1 MSQVQQNGHPMQ
13 NDSINEVNSPG
24 FDERFQ
30 EIFKEVF
37 DTVSPVWPLKDYVAV
52 NPYFGINH
60 RRFAD
65 ARAYLKVFSDCELL
79 MPLSHYAE
87 QFRQE
92 RFDRTDI
99 STAIQESEEVG
110 IRVDLSLEEIVERL
124 TAEQAQ
130 PTLLDVPAAEPNLDR
145 RIRTMAE
152 AASDASGTNW
162 TEAICDEV
170 SKFCAGHYDDGQASW
185 RSPWR
190 HLPLFKAWVAM
201 ATHDRSLESL
211 GLRGLRTYVATLPSS
226 ADAAIVY
233 SLEQLHV
240 PLPLWSTFL
249 LCQAFAIPGW
259 SAWTK
264 YQDTELDETSGDH
277 FAGLLAMK
285 LAYEVVLAKTFNIQN
300 DWNEFVH
307 QGAACF
313 PTSKAGDDTSLRCVL
328 LRANEIGFR
337 KNLVSSLG
345 SATHEATPPTRK
357 LAQMVFC
364 IDVRSERIRRR
375 LESTNSD
382 IETLGFAGFFA
393 MPIAF
398 RSIGEPEA
406 VPQLPVLLKPQF
418 SVHEGLQQ
426 VADANG
432 AESQARESGVLR
444 KRSAERSW
452 LRLWRG
458 FQTSA
463 VGCFSFVETTGV
475 FFGYKLLRRALGWP
489 TANPARSDGSQREHV
504 TNMRPTLRG
513 LEEQGISLERQVAL
527 VQGMLTNL
535 GLLDNFAKLIV
546 LCGHASQTDNN
557 PLAAGLDCGACGG
570 HSGEP
575 NARFAATLL
584 NRPEIRHELA
594 ERGIV
599 IPEDTHFLG
608 AVHNTTTDAIQFF
621 ELQELP
627 SNLNAEFNELK
638 TSLAAAS
645 EATQCERL
653 PVVASNSIADL
664 LRRAS
669 DWSELRPEWGLAG
682 NAAFIVAPR
691 SMTKQANLDA
701 RSFLHSYD
709 HTLDPEGSV
718 LETIMTAP
726 MVVAN
731 WINMQYYASTVDNHH
746 FGSGNKTVHNVVGRF
761 GILSGN
767 GGDLMTGLPWQS
779 LHTGKQLQ
787 HLPLRLQ
794 VVIAAPRP
802 SISRVIERHEL
813 VANLITNGWLHLVA
827 IEDEGVYRYTAH
839 GTWEVI

>member
-1 MSQVQQNGHPMQ
+1 MSQVQQNGSSMHK
-13 NDSINEVNSPG
+13 DSTHEVNAPALE
-24 FDERFQ
+24 ERFK
-30 EIFKEVF
+30 ELFKEVF
-37 DTVSPVWPLKDYVAV
+37 DTVSAVWPLKDYVAV

-65 ARAYLKVFSDCELL
+65 ARAYLRVFSDCELL
-79 MPLSHYAE
+79 MHLSHYAD
-87 QFRQE
+87 QFQQE
-92 RFDRTDI
+92 RFDRIDI
-99 STAIQESEEVG
+99 ATAMRESDEIG
-110 IRVDLSLEEIVERL
+110 IRTELSLEEIIERL
-124 TAEQAQ
+124 QAENPQSTSSDAPASQAN
-130 PTLLDVPAAEPNLDR
+130 PDR

-152 AASDASGTNW
+152 AASDVSGTNW
-162 TEAICDEV
+162 AEAIRDEV

-185 RSPWR
+185 RSPWQ
-190 HLPLFKAWVAM
+190 HLSLFQAWRKM
-201 ATHDRSLESL
+201 ASLDRNLESL
-211 GLRGLRTYVATLPSS
+211 GLRGLRNYVEQLPSS
-226 ADAAIVY
+226 PEAAIMH
-233 SLEQLHV
+233 SLEQLGV

-249 LCQAFAIPGW
+249 LCQAFSTPGW

-264 YQDTELDETSGDH
+264 YQDSELEETTGDH

-285 LAYEVVLAKTFNIQN
+285 LAYEVVLAKTFEIRG
-300 DWNEFVH
+300 DWTEFAH
-307 QGAACF
+307 QDAACF
-313 PTSKAGDDTSLRCVL
+313 PASETDEDAPLRCIL
-328 LRANEIGFR
+328 LRASEIGFR
-337 KNLVSSLG
+337 KNLIRSLNSG
-345 SATHEATPPTRK
+345 AREPHAPTRK

-375 LESTNSD
+375 LESAND
-382 IETLGFAGFFA
+382 KIETFGFAGFFA

-398 RSIGEPEA
+398 KAVGEPES

-418 SVHEGLQQ
+418 HVQEGL
-426 VADANG
+426 APFAETNG
-432 AESQARESGVLR
+432 AEPNGLESGVLR
-444 KRSAERSW
+444 KRATVRSW
-452 LRLWRG
+452 RKLWRG

-463 VGCFSFVETTGV
+463 VGCFSFVETTGL
-475 FFGYKLLRRALGWP
+475 FFGYKLLRRALRWP
-489 TANPARSDGSQREHV
+489 MPILSRTDGIAQEHQ
-504 TNMRPTLRG
+504 TDIRPTLQG
-513 LEEQGISLERQVAL
+513 LEEQGLSLDRQVDL
-527 VQGMLTNL
+527 VAAMLTNL
-535 GLLDNFAKLIV
+535 GLVENFAKLVV

-584 NRPEIRHELA
+584 NRPEIRHGLA
-594 ERGIV
+594 ERGID
-599 IPEDTHFLG
+599 IPADTHFLG
-608 AVHNTTTDAIQFF
+608 AVHNTTTDAIEFF
-621 ELQELP
+621 ETQQLP
-627 SNLNAEFNELK
+627 QNLSTEFNDLK
-638 TSLAAAS
+638 TSLETASAA
-645 EATQCERL
+645 TRRERL

-691 SMTKQANLDA
+691 SMTQHANLDA

-709 HTLDPEGSV
+709 HTLDPEGKV

-731 WINMQYYASTVDNHH
+731 WINMQYYASTVDNQH

-794 VVIAAPRP
+794 VVIAAPRS
-802 SISRVIERHEL
+802 SIARVIEQHEL

-827 IEDEGVYRYTAH
+827 VEDGGVYRYTSH